1 VIRRLLASA
10 ALGFLAAHASAPAH
24 AEGRERAPWE
34 DAVRAMLGEQDPT
47 ARFLHAHRVL
57 AAAPRPVELAAALAE
72 GRAYAPWAGPREPSW
87 TRQAAP
93 DLSSTVYAYVPKGY
107 DPSRRWPV
115 LVWLHGGVSRAEDGG
130 GRSGVAMLAQAA
142 EARGFLV
149 VAPSS
154 RSGAE
159 WWTPAGTA
167 LVRGALR
174 DAAER
179 WRVDPDRVLVAGFS
193 DGGSGCF
200 HLLSHDPEPYAC
212 FAALMPHPVLTR
224 LVGGPSFGANVAS
237 RPVWAVSGGS
247 DPLYPAS
254 VVKPMIE
261 GLRAAGCDLTWQELP
276 ESGHDLG
283 FLSSKADELFSF
295 WEAHPRKTVP
305 TSFAW
310 ETSVPAR
317 EGRRAWVE
325 IVEASAEAPAAP
337 DLASTLLP
345 AEHRPQPRLGVRLDP
360 TFQDRAVV
368 AEVTPGSPAEEAGF
382 REGDVVLRTA
392 DREVQS
398 GADLRDY
405 VAGLGDT
412 EGVFTVRRD
421 EAEVVLR
428 ARPRVLDADRAPRP
442 KELGYDLPSA
452 HVAAEVVAPGR
463 IRLRTRGVAALRLHL
478 PREVWTP
485 GVELVVE
492 CNGREAWRGAP
503 AMDLAAMLAAAVRDG
518 PGSAPVL
525 ATLLLRP

>member
-1 VIRRLLASA
+1 VTRRLLALA
-10 ALGFLAAHASAPAH
+10 ALALLAAPATAPAH
-24 AEGRERAPWE
+24 ADESGAVPWE
-34 DAVRAMLGEQDPT
+34 QSVRAMLSEPDPA

-57 AAAPRPVELAAALAE
+57 AAAPRPEALAAALAE
-72 GRAYAPWAGPREPSW
+72 GRAYAPWIGPRDPSW
-87 TRQAAP
+87 SREAAP
-93 DLSSTVYAYVPKGY
+93 GLPSTVFAYVPSGY

-130 GRSGVAMLAQAA
+130 GRGGAAMFGPAA

-179 WRVDPDRVLVAGFS
+179 WRIDPDRVMVAGFS
-193 DGGSGCF
+193 DGGSACF

-224 LVGGPSFGANVAS
+224 LIGGPSFGANVSS
-237 RPVWAVSGGS
+237 RPVWAVSGGR
-247 DPLYPAS
+247 DPLYPAA

-276 ESGHDLG
+276 ETGHDLG
-283 FLSSKADELFSF
+283 FLSSKADELLSF
-295 WEAHPRKTVP
+295 WESHPRKAVP
-305 TSFAW
+305 TAFTW

-325 IVEASAEAPAAP
+325 IVEASPEAPAAS
-337 DLASTLLP
+337 DLATTLLP

-368 AEVTPGSPAEEAGF
+368 AEVTAGSPAEEAGF
-382 REGDVVLRTA
+382 REGDVVLRTG

-412 EGVFTVRRD
+412 EGVFTVRRG
-421 EAEVVLR
+421 EEEVVLR
-428 ARPRVLDADRAPRP
+428 ARPRALDADRPPRP
-442 KELGYDLPSA
+442 KELGYDVPSA

-463 IRLRTRGVAALRLHL
+463 VRLRTRGVAALRLHL

-492 CNGREAWRGAP
+492 CNGREAWRGVP

-518 PGSAPVL
+518 PGSPPVL